1 MLRQFAS
8 FFCAFIDVYHNFHS
22 FPCFVKKILWSWKKF
37 CDLVIFDFHRFSN
50 TRSNPWFQVKF
61 CLRQSV
67 ILNFRA
73 ASGIFKKRHFWCSF
87 TQKYLKITQFLE
99 KRHFS
104 VKYYMGQCPTT
115 GRWFLLDYSVSEQ
128 ESFLREACE
137 SKSSSNMSKN
147 FINDALVSFLF
158 ISRASYQLIF
168 RRSLIN

>member
-87 TQKYLKITQFLE
+87 TQKYLKITQFWKKDTFLSNITWGSVRLPDADFFWIIPCQSKRVFWE
-99 KRHFS
+99 KH
-104 VKYYMGQCPTT
+104 
-115 GRWFLLDYSVSEQ
+115 VSLKAVQ
-128 ESFLREACE
+128 ICQRIL
-137 SKSSSNMSKN
+137 
-147 FINDALVSFLF
+147 
-158 ISRASYQLIF
+158 
-168 RRSLIN
+168 